1 MASRAAVE
9 TRGGMPFE
17 ASPPVP
23 LSLTGEGGRRRRG
36 FAEKGG
42 LLLAKLAVKG
52 PPSPVRERGTGGEAS
67 RASRS
72 AALYLLILLSPFLPA
87 SPAARQSEPASPRF
101 PNVVI
106 LTIDTLRADRL
117 SSYGYRRPTT
127 PNIDR
132 LLASGAR
139 FTEARTVEPL
149 TNPALCSMFTSL
161 YPHEHGATRNGL
173 RMRPDLPSAARAL
186 MRRGYR
192 SAAFVGNW
200 TLKDRISGLGAHF
213 ERYDEVFT
221 RKRWLGMFKG
231 EATAEDLTDAAL
243 GWLKETREKPP
254 RPFLLWVHYVE
265 PHAPY
270 RLQEGFARPLGVAV
284 RGEVSRTDRYDTEI
298 AFVDHHLGRLLEA
311 FERDPALK
319 ANTLFVFAADHGES
333 LGDHGYWGHGRNL
346 FEPTLRIPLGLAWSG
361 RIRPGTTIDAPALNI
376 DVAPTILGLAGLP
389 VPQGFQGF
397 DWTPVFQGA
406 PPPRNRIALF
416 QAHKGAVLSAKEAA
430 SARRKGLLEV
440 GVMVGERKEIFRLT
454 ERQLWLFDLG
464 KDPRETRGASAGTKV
479 SQRLHEWMDKV
490 QRGLIVSD
498 RLAPAEVDP
507 ENVEQLRA
515 LGYVH

>member
-1 MASRAAVE
+1 VRSRRAC
-9 TRGGMPFE
+9 R
-17 ASPPVP
+17 
-23 LSLTGEGGRRRRG
+23 
-36 FAEKGG
+36 
-42 LLLAKLAVKG
+42 LAV
-52 PPSPVRERGTGGEAS
+52 
-67 RASRS
+67 
-72 AALYLLILLSPFLPA
+72 LYPLILLFA
-87 SPAARQSEPASPRF
+87 SPILAAARQSEPPSQRF

-132 LLASGAR
+132 LLAGGVR
-139 FTEARTVEPL
+139 FTQARTVEPL

-173 RMRPDLPSAARAL
+173 RLRPGLPSAARAL
-186 MRRGYR
+186 VRRGYR

-200 TLKDRISGLGAHF
+200 TLKDRISGLGEHF

-243 GWLKETREKPP
+243 AWLKETQEESR
-254 RPFLLWVHYVE
+254 RPFLLWVHYVD

-284 RGEVSRTDRYDTEI
+284 RGEVSRSDRYDTEV
-298 AFVDHHLGRLLEA
+298 AFVDFQLGRLLA
-311 FERDPALK
+311 AIDRDPALK

-333 LGDHGYWGHGRNL
+333 LGEHGYWGHGRNL
-346 FEPTLRIPLGLAWSG
+346 YEPTLRIPLGFAWAG
-361 RIRPGTTIDAPALNI
+361 KIRPGTTIDAPALNI

-389 VPQGFQGF
+389 PPPGFRGF
-397 DWTPVFQGA
+397 NWTPVFQGA
-406 PPPRNRIALF
+406 APPRDRIALF
-416 QAHKGAVLSAKEAA
+416 QAHKGAVLTAQEAA

-440 GVMVGERKEIFRLT
+440 GVMIGEHKEIFRLA
-454 ERQLWLFDLG
+454 EHRLWLFDLG
-464 KDPRETRGASAGTKV
+464 KDPRETRSVASTSQL
-479 SQRLHEWMDKV
+479 SQRLHEWMDTV
-490 QRGLIVSD
+490 QKGLIATD
-498 RLAPAEVDP
+498 RLGPAEIDA
-507 ENVEQLRA
+507 ENAEQLRA

>member
-1 MASRAAVE
+1 MGSSTGVPFETSRAC
-9 TRGGMPFE
+9 
-17 ASPPVP
+17 
-23 LSLTGEGGRRRRG
+23 
-36 FAEKGG
+36 
-42 LLLAKLAVKG
+42 
-52 PPSPVRERGTGGEAS
+52 
-67 RASRS
+67 RS
-72 AALYLLILLSPFLPA
+72 VLLYLSILVLAAPA
-87 SPAARQSEPASPRF
+87 FPAVRQTDAPGQRF

-173 RMRPDLPSAARAL
+173 RLRPELPSAARSL
-186 MRRGYR
+186 VRRGYR

-200 TLKDRISGLGAHF
+200 TLKNRISGLGDHF

-243 GWLKETREKPP
+243 GWLEGMRSKPP

-311 FERDPALK
+311 FDRDPALK
-319 ANTLFVFAADHGES
+319 ANTLFVFTADHGES
-333 LGDHGYWGHGRNL
+333 LGEHGYWGHGRNL
-346 FEPTLRIPLGLAWSG
+346 FEPTLRIPLGFAWSG
-361 RIRPGTTIDAPALNI
+361 RVRPGTIVDAPALNI

-389 VPQGFQGF
+389 IPSGFRGF

-406 PPPRNRIALF
+406 PPPRSRIAFF
-416 QAHKGAVLSAKEAA
+416 QAHKGAVLSAHEAR

-440 GVMVGERKEIFRLT
+440 GVLVGGRKEIFRLT
-454 ERQLWLFDLG
+454 ERRLWLFDLG
-464 KDPRETRGASAGTKV
+464 RDPRETRGATLGAKV
-479 SQRLHEWMDKV
+479 SRHLHEWMERV
-490 QRGLIVSD
+490 QKGLIVSD
-498 RLAPAEVDP
+498 RLGPAEVDP